1 MEHWQFLIQKQG
13 DRSWHTLESPNL
25 EILEDRYRVLARSN
39 LPNTDVEIRVT
50 HSSTQ
55 EIPPKR
61 RIQKRSRRTNSEG
74 LMAVIPFTHLKPGI
88 WELQCSGDLMSDLF
102 GQSWQYSI
110 NLQVLSQ
117 EAYET
122 RERLSKT
129 ESIESNSLQYP
140 DPIADEEL
148 ISPVTVYNDSNP
160 VTIADEELISP
171 VTVYSESESATIA
184 DEELISPVTVYNDSN
199 PVTIADEELISPVTV
214 YSDSNPTTI
223 ADEELIAPVIVYGES
238 ESATTDLP
246 TQIEEGSAV
255 NDQPVSP
262 VWLKGETAE
271 QILQNL
277 MDLALPTV
285 ETLLEHEELEDSSVV
300 QPPPPLLLTLD
311 REIYIARWGEKLT
324 INGRVE
330 LQNQANGEDETPYP
344 ENLYALKLLIELRSP
359 LESEILTLVRQPLPN
374 SSLPFSISSVIN
386 IPIHCESK
394 LILADMRLYGALT
407 DVGEIV
413 LLASKSFT
421 ITADVTELLAIT
433 AAAKSSY
440 LNFLD
445 SSSASPNSADE
456 PTVPERTMSIDL
468 GLFNLVKTSPK
479 DASGLFGTSALN
491 HSQPPQIKPREIAE
505 ASLPVSEIQK
515 AADSRLPQLPKL
527 PENQSTAIK
536 SLTTGLAIDEVN
548 LSVSLES
555 APREKN
561 ENLTPLAPINLAQ
574 LVIRDHRV
582 AMLGSTFP
590 YLKRVKAASSTQIE
604 EDNST
609 VNALDAAAVEES
621 LETDTPVLEDEHQRE
636 LSPPELVPDEEYP
649 DAWEPEVTA
658 PANVE
663 LSNESESEVTSPASL
678 PLTTQDNIYSS
689 PLIRKW
695 MHSQA
700 SSLPESII
708 DVLDQQKIPDEQM
721 PLSSPPVDV
730 DSLLNL
736 EEETESTADA
746 IAAEVEETE
755 ILEVAETESTAD
767 VDAENNLLEETAASL
782 PPVPELASAVHPPT
796 PSAWLAQE
804 FVVDDTYTIEAADL
818 TVSDASQQQE
828 QANSDLS
835 APLLEGGIVEPL
847 PIPQMHVP
855 DGELVAG
862 KSVRVRIELPAVPPQ
877 VAVKLWVE
885 DCQTRW
891 LLDGPHVLTDLLPQ
905 PAGDVEVMT
914 QLNIPFGC
922 LEIRLEAIAFHQ
934 VTQQESHKVTVVRTV
949 IPPDLPNLRLDE
961 LLGM

>member
-25 EILEDRYRVLARSN
+25 EILEGRYRVLARSN

-74 LMAVIPFTHLKPGI
+74 LMAVIPFTHLKQGI

-122 RERLSKT
+122 RGSLSKT
-129 ESIESNSLQYP
+129 ENIESNSLQYP
-140 DPIADEEL
+140 DTIADEELIAPVTAYSDSNPATIAEEELIAPVTVDNDSNPATIAEEEL

-160 VTIADEELISP
+160 DTI
-171 VTVYSESESATIA
+171 V
-184 DEELISPVTVYNDSN
+184 
-199 PVTIADEELISPVTV
+199 
-214 YSDSNPTTI
+214 
-223 ADEELIAPVIVYGES
+223 DEELIAPITVYS
-238 ESATTDLP
+238 ESNPATTDLP
-246 TQIEEGSAV
+246 TQIEEGSTV
-255 NDQPVSP
+255 SDQPVNP

-285 ETLLEHEELEDSSVV
+285 ETLLEHEELEDSLVV
-300 QPPPPLLLTLD
+300 QSPPPLLLTLY

-324 INGRVE
+324 INGCVE

-407 DVGEIV
+407 DVSEIV

-456 PTVPERTMSIDL
+456 STVPERTMSIDL

-479 DASGLFGTSALN
+479 DSSGLFETSALS
-491 HSQPPQIKPREIAE
+491 HLQPSQIKPRETAE

-527 PENQSTAIK
+527 PENQSTTTTA
-536 SLTTGLAIDEVN
+536 LTTGLAIDDVS

-555 APREKN
+555 AAREKN

-590 YLKRVKAASSTQIE
+590 YLKRVKAASRIQVE

-609 VNALDAAAVEES
+609 ANALDVAAVEES
-621 LETDTPVLEDEHQRE
+621 LQTDTPVLEDENQLE
-636 LSPPELVPDEEYP
+636 LFPPELVPADTEYQ
-649 DAWEPEVTA
+649 DAWEPEVTV
-658 PANVE
+658 PASLE
-663 LSNESESEVTSPASL
+663 LSNESESEVTAPDSL
-678 PLTTQDNIYSS
+678 RLTTEGNIYSS

-695 MHSQA
+695 MQSQA

-708 DVLDQQKIPDEQM
+708 DVLDQQRIPDAQM

-736 EEETESTADA
+736 EEETESTADE
-746 IAAEVEETE
+746 IAAEVQETE
-755 ILEVAETESTAD
+755 ILEVAETEILAD
-767 VDAENNLLEETAASL
+767 VDAENILLAETAASP

-804 FVVDDTYTIEAADL
+804 FVVDDTYTMEAAYL
-818 TVSDASQQQE
+818 TVSGASEPQE
-828 QANSDLS
+828 PANSDLS

-905 PAGDVEVMT
+905 AEGDVEVMT

-934 VTQQESHKVTVVRTV
+934 VTQQESHKITVVRTV

>member
-25 EILEDRYRVLARSN
+25 EILEGRYRVLARSN

-55 EIPPKR
+55 KIPPKR

-102 GQSWQYSI
+102 GQSWLYNI

-129 ESIESNSLQYP
+129 ESMESNSLQYTN
-140 DPIADEEL
+140 PIVDEEL
-148 ISPVTVYNDSNP
+148 I
-160 VTIADEELISP
+160 AP

-184 DEELISPVTVYNDSN
+184 DEKLIAPVTAYSESESA
-199 PVTIADEELISPVTV
+199 TIADEKLIAPVTA
-214 YSDSNPTTI
+214 YSESEPATI
-223 ADEELIAPVIVYGES
+223 ADEELIAPVTAYSES

-324 INGRVE
+324 INGCVE

-359 LESEILTLVRQPLPN
+359 LESEILTLMRQPLPN

-456 PTVPERTMSIDL
+456 STVPERTMSIDL

-536 SLTTGLAIDEVN
+536 SLTTGLAIDDVN
-548 LSVSLES
+548 LSVSVES

-590 YLKRVKAASSTQIE
+590 YLKRVKAASSTQVA

-609 VNALDAAAVEES
+609 VNTLDSAAVEES
-621 LETDTPVLEDEHQRE
+621 LQTDTPVQEDENQLE
-636 LSPPELVPDEEYP
+636 LSPPELVPDNTEYA
-649 DAWEPEVTA
+649 DAWEPEVTP

-746 IAAEVEETE
+746 IAAEVQETE
-755 ILEVAETESTAD
+755 ILEVVETESTAD
-767 VDAENNLLEETAASL
+767 VDAENSLLEETAAL
-782 PPVPELASAVHPPT
+782 PPPVPELASAVHPPK

-818 TVSDASQQQE
+818 TISGASQQQE
-828 QANSDLS
+828 QVNSDLS

-847 PIPQMHVP
+847 PIPQMRVP

-905 PAGDVEVMT
+905 PEGDVEVMT

-949 IPPDLPNLRLDE
+949 IPPDLPNLKLDE

>member
-25 EILEDRYRVLARSN
+25 EILEGRYRVLARSN

-129 ESIESNSLQYP
+129 ESIESNSLHIV
-140 DPIADEEL
+140 DGEL
-148 ISPVTVYNDSNP
+148 IAPVTVYNDSN
-160 VTIADEELISP
+160 
-171 VTVYSESESATIA
+171 SATIA

-199 PVTIADEELISPVTV
+199 SA
-214 YSDSNPTTI
+214 TI
-223 ADEELIAPVIVYGES
+223 ADEELIAPVTAYNDSNSATIADEELIAPVTVYNDINSATIADEELIAPVTVYSES
-238 ESATTDLP
+238 ESATTDLS

-324 INGRVE
+324 INGHVE
-330 LQNQANGEDETPYP
+330 LQNQVNGEDETPYP

-374 SSLPFSISSVIN
+374 SSLPFNISSVIN

-394 LILADMRLYGALT
+394 LILADMRLYGSLT
-407 DVGEIV
+407 DVDEIV

-456 PTVPERTMSIDL
+456 STVPERTMSIDL

-479 DASGLFGTSALN
+479 DASGLLETSALS

-527 PENQSTAIK
+527 PENQSTAK
-536 SLTTGLAIDEVN
+536 TALTTGLAIDDVN

-582 AMLGSTFP
+582 TMLSSTFP
-590 YLKRVKAASSTQIE
+590 YLKRVKAASNTQVE

-609 VNALDAAAVEES
+609 ANALDTAAVEES
-621 LETDTPVLEDEHQRE
+621 LQTDTPILEDENQLK
-636 LSPPELVPDEEYP
+636 LSPPELVPDDTEYP
-649 DAWEPEVTA
+649 DASEPEITA
-658 PANVE
+658 SASVE
-663 LSNESESEVTSPASL
+663 LSNELESEVTSPASL
-678 PLTTQDNIYSS
+678 PLTTEGNIYSS

-708 DVLDQQKIPDEQM
+708 DVLHQQRIPDEQM

-736 EEETESTADA
+736 EEETESTVDA
-746 IAAEVEETE
+746 IAAEVQETE
-755 ILEVAETESTAD
+755 IPEVAETEILAD
-767 VDAENNLLEETAASL
+767 VDAENNLLEETAASP

-818 TVSDASQQQE
+818 TVSGTSQQQE

-835 APLLEGGIVEPL
+835 PPLLEGGIVEPL

-877 VAVKLWVE
+877 VAIKLWVE